1 MCNYEKV
8 DDQICTKNIYDKKD
22 KRRKR
27 LDTEIAIY
35 PLYD

>member
-22 KRRKR
+22 RRKKR
-27 LDTEIAIY
+27 LDTKIITN
-35 PLYD
+35 PL